1 MQYSLKIVSDAL
13 FHAYISVYI
22 YGILKETGFTERYFC
37 VYIYLTMFYV
47 KSFIHIS
54 GVFEG
59 DRRHEGS
66 EIRLLGFSVC
76 KCLRQLISVL
86 LKREIWLNFNIYI

>member
-1 MQYSLKIVSDAL
+1 MVSGGYLLNKVVLTMQYTRSLKIVSAAQ
-13 FHAYISVYI
+13 FHAYIR
-22 YGILKETGFTERYFC
+22 GILKETGFTEIYFC

-59 DRRHEGS
+59 GQAS
-66 EIRLLGFSVC
+66 
-76 KCLRQLISVL
+76 
-86 LKREIWLNFNIYI
+86 